1 MTELKYEIRPQKFP
15 SLLDGTFRIL
25 RSRFL
30 VFLLMSL
37 VFMGISRFLLD
48 LTTRLTSSTALSMQ
62 GNITSDLLEGIML
75 IISLLVVTLTYYL
88 LSPPFMAAVSGITMN
103 HLKGKATSFR
113 DALKIAGKTAVPV
126 IVTQFLVGLLISLSF
141 ILPALIFFIPG
152 LTIGITG
159 DSGWII
165 VLFFIFIFFCLTAL
179 FLFLFI
185 SVRFYLVVPVIIQ
198 EGIGYVDALKRSW
211 HLTRSFFWRI
221 LGLWFM
227 TGLLTY
233 SYQFVINV
241 SSQLSI
247 ATDFPIAVNGLVSL
261 VFTPLYVIP
270 ESLIPILSTLIYV
283 DSRCR
288 KEGWDLESKMDHWE
302 EARNKASA
310 ERWS

>member
-1 MTELKYEIRPQKFP
+1 MTELKYEIRPKKFS

-30 VFLLMSL
+30 VFLLNSL

-62 GNITSDLLEGIML
+62 GNITSDLLEGIVL
-75 IISLLVVTLTYYL
+75 IVSLLVFTSTYYL
-88 LSPPFMAAVSGITMN
+88 LNPPFMAAVSGITMN
-103 HLKGKATSFR
+103 HLKGKATLFR

-152 LTIGITG
+152 LIIGITG

-165 VLFFIFIFFCLTAL
+165 VLSLIFFCLTAL
-179 FLFLFI
+179 SLFLLI
-185 SVRFYLVVPVIIQ
+185 SVRFYLVIPVIIQ

-247 ATDFPIAVNGLVSL
+247 ATDFPIVVNGLISL

-288 KEGWDLESKMDHWE
+288 KEGWDLESKMDHWQE
-302 EARNKASA
+302 TRNKASA